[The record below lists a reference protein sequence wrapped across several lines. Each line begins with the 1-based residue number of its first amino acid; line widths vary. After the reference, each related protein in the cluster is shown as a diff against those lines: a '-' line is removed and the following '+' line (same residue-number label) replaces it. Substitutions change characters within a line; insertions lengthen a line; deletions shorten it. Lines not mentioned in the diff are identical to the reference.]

1 MPIYNYICL
10 KCGTKKARLRAPKDE
25 DKKATCPNCPEDM
38 VRDHGGPTSKIVEV
52 RDNGVMGKAVEQV
65 ADAERLY
72 YERAHIPESKFRK
85 F

>member
-1 MPIYNYICL
+1 MPIFNFICP

-25 DKKATCPNCPEDM
+25 DKRSVCPNCPSDM
-38 VRDHGGPTSKIVEV
+38 VRDHGGASSRVVEV
-52 RDNGVMGKAVEQV
+52 RDNGIMGKAVEQV

-72 YERAHIPESKFRK
+72 YDRAHQDESKFRK